1 MRSTPSSAA
10 ADVSALALTRFDV
23 ADFVSALI
31 LVYTLL
37 IIAYILQQLYLGF
50 GGRIPYA
57 RWSSAMIGFLDQT
70 VGPYLAF
77 FRRFIPPLG
86 PLDLSPMVGIL
97 VLQFGGSIIVRI
109 IQG

>member
-1 MRSTPSSAA
+1 MPVLPA
-10 ADVSALALTRFDV
+10 VVVALSRFDV
-23 ADFVSALI
+23 ADFVSALF

-37 IIAYILQQLYLGF
+37 VIAYVLQQLFFGF

-57 RWSSAMIGFLDQT
+57 RWSSAVIGFLNDT

-77 FRRFIPPLG
+77 FRRFIPQLG

-97 VLQFGGSIIVRI
+97 VLQFVGGIIVSIIR
-109 IQG
+109 G

>member
-1 MRSTPSSAA
+1 VPFPAPIAA
-10 ADVSALALTRFDV
+10 ISRFDV
-23 ADFVSALI
+23 ADFVSALF

-37 IIAYILQQLYLGF
+37 VIAYVLQQLFFGF

-57 RWSSAMIGFLDQT
+57 RWSSAVIGFLNDT

-77 FRRFIPPLG
+77 FRRFIPQLG

-97 VLQFGGSIIVRI
+97 VLQFVGGIIVSIIR
-109 IQG
+109 G